1 MQTMRMEGRE
11 RARER
16 VSKIPR
22 KNPFDVRRSYVR
34 HTTLLT
40 GSNFPKM
47 AELYLGFSLGFQIK
61 YLGSNQQSTETITC
75 IRN

>member
-1 MQTMRMEGRE
+1 MQTGRE

-22 KNPFDVRRSYVR
+22 KNPFDVRRCYVR

-40 GSNFPKM
+40 GVLKTKTPKTP
-47 AELYLGFSLGFQIK
+47 K
-61 YLGSNQQSTETITC
+61 TP
-75 IRN
+75 